1 MKKPKQTGREAKN
14 PLDMVTEKPHRG
26 PKPAF
31 PSRWVFGRAGNYRV
45 SLEEE
50 WDRLWPR
57 LSQAQT
63 EDDVISAFREVY
75 TYEHELMPH
84 QAPVILKVLMERS
97 FPKRRK
103 AQIGFIAD
111 SVAGLGK
118 VSPRTS
124 RDICAKERAR
134 TKRTTHV
141 LRYEFYIECSCKY
154 GGNSLNHACPLCGA
168 KIVFPVN
175 LGSHIF

>member
-1 MKKPKQTGREAKN
+1 M
-14 PLDMVTEKPHRG
+14 
-26 PKPAF
+26 
-31 PSRWVFGRAGNYRV
+31 
-45 SLEEE
+45 SLEKE
-50 WDRLWPR
+50 WNGLWPR

-63 EDDVISAFREVY
+63 EDDVISAFREAY
-75 TYEHELMPH
+75 TYDHELMPH

-134 TKRTTHV
+134 TKRATHIV
-141 LRYEFYIECSCKY
+141 RYEFYIECSCEY
-154 GGNSLNHACPLCGA
+154 TGNSVNHACPLCEA
-168 KIVFPVN
+168 KIEFPKN
-175 LGSHIF
+175 FGNFLS